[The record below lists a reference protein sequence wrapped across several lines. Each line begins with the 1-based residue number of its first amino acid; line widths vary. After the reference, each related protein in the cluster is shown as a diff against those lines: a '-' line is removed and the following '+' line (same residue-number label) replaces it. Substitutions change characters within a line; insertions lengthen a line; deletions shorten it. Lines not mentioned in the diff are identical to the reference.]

1 VFDEGQVCRIDYY
14 LGKETVQNI
23 LTFRFANASFEPLWN
38 RNYVDHMQIN
48 VAESVGVGHGA
59 GYYDLAGVLR
69 DMFQNYLLQLL
80 ILTVMEPPHPR
91 AAQPSGTM

>member
-1 VFDEGQVCRIDYY
+1 
-14 LGKETVQNI
+14 
-23 LTFRFANASFEPLWN
+23 
-38 RNYVDHMQIN
+38 